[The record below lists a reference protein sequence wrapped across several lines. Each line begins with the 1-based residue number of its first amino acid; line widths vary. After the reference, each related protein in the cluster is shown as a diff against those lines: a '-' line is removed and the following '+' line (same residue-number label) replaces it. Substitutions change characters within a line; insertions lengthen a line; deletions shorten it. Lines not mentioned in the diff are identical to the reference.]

1 MKDPLLIGILLHFNT
16 TISLL
21 QDLVSS
27 LSEKVD
33 GFTEESSLVAPPGT
47 LSC

>member
-1 MKDPLLIGILLHFNT
+1 MKDPLLIGILSHFN

-21 QDLVSS
+21 QDLVSN

-33 GFTEESSLVAPPGT
+33 GFIEESSLVAPPGT